1 MILPLAVGNLREF
14 WAEKQPSSV
23 ESCWYLQQ
31 MSGLPNALSYI
42 HNDFVAQDS
51 RPMIG
56 YHFDLKPENVL
67 FEAESPLGLSR
78 FVLSDFGVSHF
89 QSEGTE
95 HDLPPHPG
103 TGTYEP
109 LECHLDLA
117 QSRAYDI
124 WSLGCIFLECAA
136 RLSRGS
142 SAIDAFAE
150 DRLQDAR
157 SSGNSLIDDYFFTLD
172 YDEKFMPTRAV
183 TRTSVTKW
191 IEDLE
196 RDPNCSKAMTEVL
209 HLIQR
214 GLLQVNP
221 NERLKAKHLSER
233 LAQIAT
239 LDSSGDVRSEPQS
252 MANEESE
259 SRIVA
264 TED

>member
-1 MILPLAVGNLREF
+1 MIFPLAEGNLREF
-14 WAEKQPSSV
+14 WAQKQPSSV
-23 ESCWYLQQ
+23 ESRWYLQQ
-31 MSGLPNALSYI
+31 MSGLASALSYI

-56 YHFDLKPENVL
+56 VHFDLKPENLL
-67 FEAESPLGLSR
+67 FEAESPSGLSR

-89 QSEGTE
+89 QSKGTE
-95 HDLPPHPG
+95 HDLPSHPG

-109 LECHLDLA
+109 PECQLDLP

-136 RLSRGS
+136 WLMRGS

-157 SSGNSLIDDYFFTLD
+157 ASGNSLIDDCFFTLE
-172 YDEKFMPTRAV
+172 YDETFIPTRAV
-183 TRTSVTKW
+183 TRAAVTKW

-214 GLLQVNP
+214 GPLQVDQNK
-221 NERLKAKHLSER
+221 RLTAKYLSER
-233 LAQIAT
+233 LAQITT
-239 LDSSGDVRSEPQS
+239 LDCSGDVRSEPQS

-259 SRIVA
+259 SRIVGI
-264 TED
+264 ED